1 MKADRTVLE
10 RYFGAEAAKRL
21 AEGKSGQAE
30 QQALAGQLA
39 RIYQA
44 MLSYLPSGTR
54 RHGTRLAAGK
64 KVEQTI
70 LVADVTGFTAM
81 SEKLS
86 RIGKEGAEEVTNII
100 NSYFSPLIK
109 IALKY
114 GGDVIS
120 FAGDAFTAGFEAL
133 PGEKSPHHLRALAA
147 VREMQEFVKNFSEVK
162 VSAGTFPLNLH
173 LALHAG
179 PVMLCRVGDPSR
191 ELEYLAAGSATQRAA
206 EIEEHSGAGEALVSQ
221 ELYKL
226 VEKQVKAEPVPAARA
241 HRLTSID
248 VKAEPVE
255 ERPPALPADIDAAL
269 DELEALRPCIS
280 PWLLSNI
287 VADPQ
292 AGGFAG
298 EHRRVTSLF
307 LNLWGMD
314 FDGDPQAVTKAQ
326 NYIQVLQQAVQ
337 KYEGSINKIDFSR
350 HGPRVFVLF
359 GAPAAHENDEERALL
374 CALEL
379 LSREEFKF
387 GGLKQRFG
395 VNSGFVYAGTIGSPE
410 RREFTVM
417 GDEVNLAARLMSIAE
432 EGQLVIS
439 AAVNRKAGKKFEI
452 KSLGEREFK
461 GKSHPVAIFQA
472 TGEKQAE
479 DDIFARWV
487 SESKAMVGRENE
499 KTVLNESVEKTI
511 SGKGQVVS
519 IVGEPGIGKSRL
531 SRELIQN
538 WLERGYTV
546 FGGNCQS
553 YGSAISYLPWSEL
566 LKGYLGIKETDSLE
580 DKESKIRKMLE
591 IIDPQLAEW
600 ACLVGEVVG
609 VPMPETDL
617 TKSLDAKLRQQR
629 LFDLVLD
636 ILSWGA
642 QQEPLMLI
650 IEDLHW
656 ADSASLGLLNYV
668 ARNIGE
674 KPILLCLVYRPIEAK
689 QEFATKDFH
698 TGLSLKEL
706 SQEESQQL
714 IHTLLAIEGMPKE
727 LEDLILKKSQGN
739 PFFVEEVIKSL
750 IEQKVITQEGGKWQV
765 MVSDVKSVNIPDT
778 VQGVIMSRV
787 DRLSPSAKDVLQ
799 VASVIGREF
808 EYPVL
813 SAVYP
818 KKMDLGPVLTDLNRF
833 DLVLSEKESHYF
845 FKHIMTQEVAYDS
858 LPFNRRRDLHNHIG
872 DYLEESF
879 GEKVEEVMGL
889 LAHHYYYASN
899 WEPAFFYSVEA
910 GDNARKVYAN
920 QEALAHYDRALE
932 VFDKMV
938 EAGMLPELTKRIQE
952 ELKAQEAAT
961 TLKDSGQAAAEE
973 QKKEDGATPPA

>member
-1 MKADRTVLE
+1 MKTERSSME
-10 RYFGAEAAKRL
+10 RYLGSETAGRL
-21 AEGKSGQAE
+21 AEGRMAE
-30 QQALAGQLA
+30 SEKQEAAAQLS

-44 MLSYLPSGTR
+44 ILSYLPSGVK
-54 RHGTRLAAGK
+54 RHQDQLGTGQR
-64 KVEQTI
+64 VEQT
-70 LVADVTGFTAM
+70 LLLADVTGFTAM

-109 IALKY
+109 IVLKY
-114 GGDVIS
+114 GGDIIS
-120 FAGDAFTAGFEAL
+120 FAGDAFTASFEPL
-133 PGEKSPHHLRALAA
+133 SRERSPHPIRALAA
-147 VREMQEFVKNFSEVK
+147 VSEMQEFVKNFTEVK

-173 LALHAG
+173 LALHSG
-179 PVMLCRVGDPSR
+179 PVLLCRLGDAQR
-191 ELEYLAAGSATQRAA
+191 GWEYLVAGSTTQRAA
-206 EIEEHSGAGEALVSQ
+206 EIEEASAAGEVLVSQ
-221 ELYKL
+221 EFFRSLG
-226 VEKQVKAEPVPAARA
+226 KQARGEPSSLAQAM
-241 HRLTSID
+241 RLTSFEAR
-248 VKAEPVE
+248 AEPVE
-255 ERPPALPADIDAAL
+255 PIRYELPQDL
-269 DELEALRPCIS
+269 DRAFEELESVRPYLS

-287 VADPQ
+287 IMDPQ
-292 AGGFAG
+292 AGGFSG
-298 EHRRVTSLF
+298 EHRRVTALF
-307 LNLWGMD
+307 LNLWGLD
-314 FDGDPQAVTKAQ
+314 FDRDPQAVSKAQ
-326 NYIQVLQQAVQ
+326 NFVRVLQDTVQ
-337 KYEGSINKIDFSR
+337 RYDGHINKIDFSR
-350 HGPRVFVLF
+350 QGPRVFVIF
-359 GAPAAHENDEERALL
+359 GAPAAHENDEERALR
-374 CALEL
+374 CAWDLQ
-379 LSREEFKF
+379 SHEEFQY
-387 GGLKQRFG
+387 GGLKLKFG
-395 VNSGFVYAGTIGSPE
+395 LNSGFVFAGTIGTTW

-417 GDEVNLAARLMSIAE
+417 GDEVNLAARLLGYAQ

-439 AAVNRKAGKKFEI
+439 AAVNRKVGRKFET

-461 GKSHPVAIFQA
+461 GKSHPVAVFQVM
-472 TGEKQAE
+472 GERKAD
-479 DDIFARWV
+479 DDIFSRWV
-487 SESKAMVGRENE
+487 SESKSMVGRENE
-499 KTVLNESVEKTI
+499 KAVLNEVVEKTI
-511 SGKGQVVS
+511 AGRGQVVS

-553 YGSAISYLPWSEL
+553 YGAAISYLPWSEL
-566 LKGYLGIKETDSLE
+566 LKGYLGIKDTDSIE
-580 DKESKIRKMLE
+580 DKEAKVRKMLG
-591 IIDPQLAEW
+591 IIDPQLEEW

-674 KPILLCLVYRPIEAK
+674 KPILLCLVYRPMEAK
-689 QEFATKDFH
+689 QEFTTKEFH
-698 TGLSLKEL
+698 TGLHLKEL

-714 IHTLLAIEGMPKE
+714 IRTLLAIEGMPQE

-750 IEQKVITQEGGKWQV
+750 IEQKVITQEDGKWKV
-765 MVSDVKSVNIPDT
+765 ATADVKSVNIPDT

-787 DRLSPSAKDVLQ
+787 DRLSPTAKDVLQ

-808 EYPVL
+808 EFPVL
-813 SAVYP
+813 AAVYP
-818 KKMDLGPVLTDLNRF
+818 KKMDLLPILRDLNRF
-833 DLVLSEKESHYF
+833 DLVLTEKEGHYF

-858 LPFNRRRDLHNHIG
+858 LPFNRRRELHNHIG
-872 DYLEESF
+872 DYLEEAF

-889 LAHHYYYASN
+889 LAHHYYYAQN

-938 EAGMLPELTKRIQE
+938 EAGMLPELTRRIQE
-952 ELKAQEAAT
+952 EMKAQEAA
-961 TLKDSGQAAAEE
+961 KE
-973 QKKEDGATPPA
+973 QKKEGGAAAPD

>member
-1 MKADRTVLE
+1 MKTDRTVVE
-10 RYFGAEAAKRL
+10 RYLGAEAAGKL
-21 AEGKSGQAE
+21 AGGKLGEAE
-30 QQALAGQLA
+30 QRELLGQMG

-44 MLSYLPSGTR
+44 MLSYLPSGVR
-54 RHGTRLAAGK
+54 RHGRDLAAGK
-64 KVEQTI
+64 KVEQT
-70 LVADVTGFTAM
+70 LLMADVTGFTAM

-109 IALKY
+109 IVVKY
-114 GGDVIS
+114 GGDVVS
-120 FAGDAFTAGFEAL
+120 FAGDAFTAGFEPL
-133 PGEKSPHHLRALAA
+133 PGERSPHHQRALAA
-147 VREMQEFVKNFSEVK
+147 VREMQEFVRNFSEVK

-173 LALHAG
+173 LALHSG
-179 PVMLCRVGDPSR
+179 PAVLCRLGDPSGQM
-191 ELEYLAAGSATQRAA
+191 EYLVAGSATQRAA

-226 VEKQVKAEPVPAARA
+226 VEKQVKAEPVPEAKAY
-241 HRLTSID
+241 RLSSIE
-248 VKAEPVE
+248 VKAEPVGGAGA
-255 ERPPALPADIDAAL
+255 ALPDDIDLAL
-269 DELEALRPCIS
+269 AEMEALRPYIS
-280 PWLLSNI
+280 PWLLANI

-307 LNLWGMD
+307 LNLWGLD
-314 FDGDPQAVTKAQ
+314 FDGDPQAVSKAQ
-326 NYIQVLQQAVQ
+326 NYIRVLGQTVD
-337 KYEGSINKIDFSR
+337 KYGGSVNKIDFSQQ
-350 HGPRVFVLF
+350 GPRVFILF
-359 GAPAAHENDEERALL
+359 GAPSAHENDEERALL
-374 CALEL
+374 CALDL
-379 LSREEFKF
+379 LGHEEFKY
-387 GGLKQRFG
+387 GGLKQKFG
-395 VNSGFVYAGTIGSPE
+395 ANSGFVYAGTIGSAV

-417 GDEVNLAARLMSIAE
+417 GDEVNLAARLMSYAQ

-439 AAVNRKAGKKFEI
+439 AAINRKAGKKFET

-461 GKSHPVAIFQA
+461 GKSHPVAIFEA
-472 TGEKQAE
+472 LGEKKYG
-479 DDIFARWV
+479 DDIFSRWV
-487 SESKAMVGRENE
+487 SESKAMVGRETE
-499 KTVLNESVEKTI
+499 KTVMGEAIERTI

-566 LKGYLGIKETDSLE
+566 LKGYLGIKETDSPE
-580 DKESKIRKMLE
+580 EKEAKIRKMLG

-674 KPILLCLVYRPIEAK
+674 KPILLCLVYRPMEAK
-689 QEFATKDFH
+689 QEFATKEYH
-698 TGLSLKEL
+698 TSLSLKEL

-750 IEQKVITQEGGKWQV
+750 IEQKVITQEDGKWKV
-765 MVSDVKSVNIPDT
+765 ATADVKSVNIPDT

-799 VASVIGREF
+799 VASCIGREF

-818 KKMDLGPVLTDLNRF
+818 KKMDLGPILVDLGRF
-833 DLVLSEKESHYF
+833 DLVLSEKANHYF

-872 DYLEESF
+872 DYLEDAF

-889 LAHHYYYASN
+889 LAHHYYYAQN

-952 ELKAQEAAT
+952 ELKAQEAEKA
-961 TLKDSGQAAAEE
+961 KPEAKGGE
-973 QKKEDGATPPA
+973 ATPPA

>member
-1 MKADRTVLE
+1 ME
-10 RYFGAEAAKRL
+10 RYFGVEAAKRL
-21 AEGKSGQAE
+21 AEGKAGQAE
-30 QQALAGQLA
+30 LQEHAVQLS

-44 MLSYLPSGTR
+44 MISYLPSGVG
-54 RHGTRLAAGK
+54 RHGEKLSAGL
-64 KVEQTI
+64 KVEQTV
-70 LVADVTGFTAM
+70 LMADVTGFTSM

-100 NSYFSPLIK
+100 NSYFSPLIR
-109 IALKY
+109 IVLKY
-114 GGDVIS
+114 GGDVVS
-120 FAGDAFTAGFEAL
+120 FSGDAFTAGFEQLSA
-133 PGEKSPHHLRALAA
+133 ERSPHHLRALAA
-147 VREMQEFVKNFSEVK
+147 VREMQEFVRNFSEVK

-173 LALHAG
+173 LALHTG
-179 PVMLCRVGDPSR
+179 PVSLSRVGDPSSQ
-191 ELEYLAAGSATQRAA
+191 LEYLVAGSATQRAA

-226 VEKQVKAEPVPAARA
+226 VEKRVKTEPVKEARA

-248 VKAEPVE
+248 VKADPVE
-255 ERPPALPADIDAAL
+255 EAKAALPDDLDAAL
-269 DELEALRPCIS
+269 AELESMRPYIS
-280 PWLLSNI
+280 PWLLSTI
-287 VADPQ
+287 IADPQ

-307 LNLWGMD
+307 LTLWGMD
-314 FDGDPQAVTKAQ
+314 FDGDPKAVSKAQ
-326 NYIQVLQQAVQ
+326 NYIQVLQQTVD
-337 KYEGSINKIDFSR
+337 KYGGSINKIDFSR
-350 HGPRVFVLF
+350 LGPRVFVLF

-374 CALEL
+374 CALDL
-379 LSREEFKF
+379 LSHEEFKF
-387 GGLKQRFG
+387 GGLKQKFG
-395 VNSGFVYAGTIGSPE
+395 VNSGFVYAGTIGSAV

-417 GDEVNLAARLMSIAE
+417 GDEVNLAARLMSFAE
-432 EGQLVIS
+432 EGQLLIS

-452 KSLGEREFK
+452 KTLGEREFK

-472 TGEKQAE
+472 LGGKKAA
-479 DDIFARWV
+479 DDIFSRWV
-487 SESKAMVGRENE
+487 SESKAMVGRESE
-499 KTVLNESVEKTI
+499 KAVLNEAVERTI

-580 DKESKIRKMLE
+580 DKEAKIRKMLQ

-636 ILSWGA
+636 ILTWGA

-656 ADSASLGLLNYV
+656 ADSASMGLLNYV

-674 KPILLCLVYRPIEAK
+674 KPVLLCLVYRPIEAK
-689 QEFATKDFH
+689 QEFTTKEYH
-698 TGLSLKEL
+698 TAVQLKEL

-727 LEDLILKKSQGN
+727 LEDLILAKSQGN

-750 IEQKVITQEGGKWQV
+750 IEQKVITQEEGKWRV
-765 MVSDVKSVNIPDT
+765 AISDVKSVVIPDT

-787 DRLSPSAKDVLQ
+787 DRLSPTAKDVLQ

-808 EYPVL
+808 EFPVL

-818 KKMDLGPVLTDLNRF
+818 KKMDLMPILTDLNRF
-833 DLVLSEKESHYF
+833 DLVLSEKEDHYF

-872 DYLEESF
+872 DYLEDAF

-889 LAHHYYYASN
+889 LAHHYYFAAN

-938 EAGMLPELTKRIQE
+938 EAGMLPELTRRIQE

-961 TLKDSGQAAAEE
+961 PRQGSGTAAEGKGE
-973 QKKEDGATPPA
+973 PAPA

>member
-1 MKADRTVLE
+1 MKTDLKALE
-10 RYFGAEAAKRL
+10 RYLGPEAISKLTEGRLGEAERKEL
-21 AEGKSGQAE
+21 
-30 QQALAGQLA
+30 LGQLEH
-39 RIYQA
+39 IYQA
-44 MLSYLPSGTR
+44 MLSYLPSGVR
-54 RHGTRLAAGK
+54 RHGAELAAGK
-64 KVEQTI
+64 KVEQT
-70 LVADVTGFTAM
+70 LLMADVTGFTAM

-109 IALKY
+109 IVLRY

-120 FAGDAFTAGFEAL
+120 FAGDAFTAGFEPM
-133 PGEKSPHHLRALAA
+133 PGESSPHHLRALTA
-147 VREMQEFVKNFSEVK
+147 VREMQDFVRNFSEVK

-179 PVMLCRVGDPSR
+179 PVTLARVGDPATQ
-191 ELEYLAAGSATQRAA
+191 LEYLVAGNATQRAA
-206 EIEEHSGAGEALVSQ
+206 EVEEHSGAGEALVSQ
-221 ELYKL
+221 EFYKL
-226 VEKQVKAEPVPAARA
+226 IEKQVKAEPVPQAKAYK
-241 HRLTSID
+241 LTSID
-248 VKAEPVE
+248 VKAEPAAE
-255 ERPPALPADIDAAL
+255 PNIALPDDLDSAL
-269 DELEALRPCIS
+269 AEMEAVKPYVS
-280 PWLLSNI
+280 SWLLDTI
-287 VADPQ
+287 IADPQ
-292 AGGFAG
+292 AGGFVG

-307 LNLWGMD
+307 LALWGLD
-314 FDGDPQAVTKAQ
+314 FDTDPQAISKVQ
-326 NYIQVLQQAVQ
+326 NYIRVMQQTVK
-337 KYEGSINKIDFSR
+337 KYDGSINKIDFSQQ
-350 HGPRVFVLF
+350 GPRVFILF

-374 CALEL
+374 CALDL
-379 LSREEFKF
+379 LSHEEFRY
-387 GGLKQRFG
+387 GGLKQKFG
-395 VNSGFVYAGTIGSPE
+395 VNSGFVFAGTIGSVL

-417 GDEVNLAARLMSIAE
+417 GDEVNLAARLMAYAQ

-439 AAVNRKAGKKFEI
+439 ASVNRKVGKKFET

-472 TGEKQAE
+472 LGERKAA
-479 DDIFARWV
+479 DDIFSRWV
-487 SESKAMVGRENE
+487 SESKAMVGREKE
-499 KTVLNESVEKTI
+499 KTVLNEAIERTI
-511 SGKGQVVS
+511 AGKGQVVS

-580 DKESKIRKMLE
+580 DKEAKIRKMLG

-674 KPILLCLVYRPIEAK
+674 KPILLCLVYRPMETK
-689 QEFATKDFH
+689 QEFATKEYH
-698 TGLSLKEL
+698 TSLALREL
-706 SQEESQQL
+706 SQEESQKL
-714 IHTLLAIEGMPKE
+714 IHTLLSIEGMPQE

-750 IEQKVITQEGGKWQV
+750 IEQKVITQQDGKWKV
-765 MVSDVKSVNIPDT
+765 AMADVKQVNIPDT

-787 DRLSPSAKDVLQ
+787 DRLSSQAKDVLQ
-799 VASVIGREF
+799 VASCIGREF

-813 SAVYP
+813 AAVYP
-818 KKMDLGPVLTDLNRF
+818 KKMDLGPILADLGRF
-833 DLVLSEKESHYF
+833 DLVLSEKENHYF

-872 DYLEESF
+872 DYLEEAF

-889 LAHHYYYASN
+889 LAHHYYYAQN

-938 EAGMLPELTKRIQE
+938 EAGMLPELTRRIQE
-952 ELKAQEAAT
+952 ELKAQETA
-961 TLKDSGQAAAEE
+961 KAAEE
-973 QKKEDGATPPA
+973 QKKAGG

>member
-1 MKADRTVLE
+1 MKTDRAVLE
-10 RYFGAEAAKRL
+10 RYFGAEAARKL
-21 AEGKSGQAE
+21 AEGKPGAPEVQELSD
-30 QQALAGQLA
+30 QLT

-44 MLSYLPSGTR
+44 MLSYLPSGIR
-54 RHGTRLAAGK
+54 RHGSKLASGL
-64 KVEQTI
+64 KVEQTV

-100 NSYFSPLIK
+100 NSYFSPLVK

-133 PGEKSPHHLRALAA
+133 PGERSPHYLRTLAA
-147 VREMQEFVKNFSEVK
+147 VREMQEFVKSFSEVK

-179 PVMLCRVGDPSR
+179 PVSLSRVGDPLSQ
-191 ELEYLAAGSATQRAA
+191 LEYLVAGSATQRAA

-226 VEKQVKAEPVPAARA
+226 VEKQVKAEPVPAAKA
-241 HRLTSID
+241 YRLTSIEA
-248 VKAEPVE
+248 KADPAE
-255 ERPPALPADIDAAL
+255 EKAPALPADLDAAL
-269 DELEALRPCIS
+269 AEVEALRPYLS
-280 PWLLSNI
+280 PWLLSTI
-287 VADPQ
+287 IADPL

-314 FDGDPQAVTKAQ
+314 FDGDPQAVSKAQ
-326 NYIQVLQQAVQ
+326 NYIHVLQQTVR
-337 KYEGSINKIDFSR
+337 KYDGSVNKIDFSQQ
-350 HGPRVFVLF
+350 GPRVFVLF

-374 CALEL
+374 CALDL
-379 LSREEFKF
+379 LGHEEFKF

-395 VNSGFVYAGTIGSPE
+395 VNSGFVYAGTIGSAA

-417 GDEVNLAARLMSIAE
+417 GDEVNLAARLMSYAQ

-439 AAVNRKAGKKFEI
+439 ASVNRKAGKKFETR
-452 KSLGEREFK
+452 SLGEREFK

-472 TGEKQAE
+472 LGEKRAS

-487 SESKAMVGRENE
+487 SESKAMVGRESE
-499 KTVLNESVEKTI
+499 KAVLNENIEKTI

-580 DKESKIRKMLE
+580 DREAKIRKMLG

-668 ARNIGE
+668 ARNIAE
-674 KPILLCLVYRPIEAK
+674 KPVLLCLVYRPMESK
-689 QEFATKDFH
+689 QEFATKEFH
-698 TGLSLKEL
+698 TALTLKEL

-714 IHTLLAIEGMPKE
+714 IRTLLAIEGMPKE

-750 IEQKVITQEGGKWQV
+750 IEQKVITQEGGKWKV
-765 MVSDVKSVNIPDT
+765 ATADVKSVNIPDT

-787 DRLSPSAKDVLQ
+787 DRLSATAKDVLQ
-799 VASVIGREF
+799 VASCIGREF

-818 KKMDLGPVLTDLNRF
+818 KKMDLGPILVDLGRF
-833 DLVLSEKESHYF
+833 DLVLSEKENHYF

-872 DYLEESF
+872 DYLEEAF

-889 LAHHYYYASN
+889 LAHHYYYAQN

-938 EAGMLPELTKRIQE
+938 EAGMLPELTRRIQE

-961 TLKDSGQAAAEE
+961 PRSDSGTVTEGKGGAAA
-973 QKKEDGATPPA
+973 PA

>member
-1 MKADRTVLE
+1 MRIDTPVLE
-10 RYFGAEAAKRL
+10 RYLGAVAAAKHAAGTL
-21 AEGKSGQAE
+21 PPAE
-30 QQALAGQLA
+30 QQEHLHHLAKV
-39 RIYQA
+39 YEVV
-44 MLSYLPSGTR
+44 LSYLPSGATR
-54 RHGTRLAAGK
+54 HQADLAQGK

-70 LVADVTGFTAM
+70 LLADVTGFTSL

-109 IALKY
+109 IALHY

-120 FAGDAFTAGFEAL
+120 FGGDAFSVGFEPL
-133 PGEKSPHHLRALAA
+133 PGEKSPPHLRALKA
-147 VREMQEFVKNFSEVK
+147 VHEMQEFVKNFTEVK
-162 VSAGTFPLNLH
+162 VSAGTFPLSLH
-173 LALHAG
+173 LGLHTGKA
-179 PVMLCRVGDPSR
+179 VLCRVGEPGR
-191 ELEYLAAGSATQRAA
+191 ELEYMVCGRATQRAT
-206 EIEEHSGAGEALVSQ
+206 EIVEQSGPNEILISQ
-221 ELYKL
+221 ELHKL
-226 VEKQVKAEPVPAARA
+226 VSGQVTAEPAANQA
-241 HRLTSID
+241 YRLTAIN

-255 ERPPALPADIDAAL
+255 EAPLQPPATIEAMVQ
-269 DELEALRPCIS
+269 ELEAMRSYLS
-280 PWLLSNI
+280 PGLMANVI
-287 VADPQ
+287 ADPQ

-314 FDGDPQAVTKAQ
+314 YDGDDKAVSKVQ
-326 NYIQVLQQAVQ
+326 NYFRVAQQVVR
-337 KYEGSINKIDFSR
+337 KYDGVINKIDFS
-350 HGPRVFVLF
+350 GNGAKVLILF

-374 CALEL
+374 CGLDL
-379 LSREEFKF
+379 LSHEEFRL
-387 GGLKQRFG
+387 GGVAQRFG
-395 VNSGFVYAGTIGSPE
+395 ANSGFVFAGTVGSTK

-432 EGQLVIS
+432 QGQMLIS
-439 AAVNRKAGKKFEI
+439 SAVNRKAGKKFEI
-452 KSLGEREFK
+452 KTLGEREFK

-472 TGEKQAE
+472 IKEKPAE
-479 DDIFARWV
+479 DDIFAKWV
-487 SESKAMVGRENE
+487 TESKAMVGRDQE
-499 KTVLNESVEKTI
+499 KTVLNELIEKTLA
-511 SGKGQVVS
+511 GKGQVVS
-519 IVGEPGIGKSRL
+519 IIGEPGIGKSRL

-553 YGSAISYLPWSEL
+553 YGSAISYLPWAEL
-566 LKGYLGIKETDSLE
+566 MKGYLGIKESDSLE
-580 DKESKIRKMLE
+580 DNEAKIKKMLE
-591 IIDPQLAEW
+591 IIDPQLKEW

-689 QEFATKDFH
+689 QEFTTKDFH
-698 TGLSLKEL
+698 TPIALKEL

-750 IEQKVITQEGGKWQV
+750 IEQRVITQEGGKWQV
-765 MVSDVKSVNIPDT
+765 VVADVKAVNIPDT

-787 DRLSPSAKDVLQ
+787 DRLTPLTKDVLQ

-808 EYPVL
+808 DYSVL
-813 SAVYP
+813 TAIYP
-818 KKMDLGPVLTDLNRF
+818 KKLELMPVLTDLNRF
-833 DLVLSEKESHYF
+833 DLVLTEKENSYF

-858 LPFNRRRDLHNHIG
+858 LPFNRRRELHNNIG
-872 DYLEESF
+872 DYLEDSF

-889 LAHHYYYASN
+889 LAHHYFYAHN

-910 GDNARKVYAN
+910 GDNSRKVYAN

-938 EAGMLPELTKRIQE
+938 EAGMLPELTRRIQE
-952 ELKAQEAAT
+952 EMKAQEAAKT
-961 TLKDSGQAAAEE
+961 GPAAAAGGEA
-973 QKKEDGATPPA
+973 KT